1 MNLRVKKVLKSD
13 QPFRQKL
20 SYMWMYFGKLFLV
33 FVGLLVVLV
42 FFLGQ
47 VVTRKDSI
55 LTVGIYT
62 QGMSNPVATKSMK
75 REFQKV
81 LVPNK
86 KQEVVVTWNDLAK
99 RDIMAKFL
107 GTVNDHSVDIL
118 ITNEKLFKQVE
129 KDIGCEVLPVNTGI
143 RSASGKKMKQYMNRN
158 NHIIGIKSDD
168 VEFFKNYQIKDQVIY
183 VPKKSK
189 NISSAMKLIRSLT
202 E

>member
-1 MNLRVKKVLKSD
+1 
-13 QPFRQKL
+13 
-20 SYMWMYFGKLFLV
+20 MWMYFGKLFLV